1 MEFRII
7 HWFRQDLRIHDNP
20 ALSEACKNAQILP
33 VYINDY
39 GSISEPGSVSKSWLH
54 RSLENLNES
63 LKGNLQVFQGDTKSI
78 LLKLIDKY
86 DINKLVWNKVYSPEN
101 LNLDSEVI
109 QLLTNKHIDYN
120 CFNGSLL
127 VDPSEILN
135 QQQLPYKVFT
145 PFSKKINTLMS
156 NIRPLTDITHISWI
170 EDNEKECKLLDLGL
184 LAKPD
189 RTNQLLK
196 NWSIGEKAA
205 AKQCDIFVNKGL
217 NNYKLG
223 RDFPGLNNVSK
234 LSPYLHFG
242 EISPIQIWN
251 AVSELREKLEDDSD
265 KFLSELSWREFS
277 YYLLYHF
284 PSLPYKNVQEKF
296 DNFPWEENTI
306 HLIQWQ
312 KGITGY
318 PLVDAGMRELFS
330 TGYMHNRLRMIVGSF
345 LVKNLLINWHY
356 GRDWFWER
364 LVDAD
369 IANNSTGWQWITGC
383 GVDAAPYF
391 RIFNP
396 IIQGRKFDPDGQY
409 IKTYVPELKNLPTK
423 YLFSPWEAPESIL
436 DKSGVRLGI
445 DYPWPIVDLK
455 ESREKALKA
464 FASIKLDT

>member
-1 MEFRII
+1 
-7 HWFRQDLRIHDNP
+7 
-20 ALSEACKNAQILP
+20 
-33 VYINDY
+33 
-39 GSISEPGSVSKSWLH
+39 
-54 RSLENLNES
+54 
-63 LKGNLQVFQGDTKSI
+63 
-78 LLKLIDKY
+78 
-86 DINKLVWNKVYSPEN
+86 
-101 LNLDSEVI
+101 
-109 QLLTNKHIDYN
+109 
-120 CFNGSLL
+120 
-127 VDPSEILN
+127 
-135 QQQLPYKVFT
+135 
-145 PFSKKINTLMS
+145 
-156 NIRPLTDITHISWI
+156 
-170 EDNEKECKLLDLGL
+170 
-184 LAKPD
+184 
-189 RTNQLLK
+189 
-196 NWSIGEKAA
+196 
-205 AKQCDIFVNKGL
+205 
-217 NNYKLG
+217 
-223 RDFPGLNNVSK
+223 
-234 LSPYLHFG
+234 
-242 EISPIQIWN
+242 
-251 AVSELREKLEDDSD
+251 
-265 KFLSELSWREFS
+265 
-277 YYLLYHF
+277 
-284 PSLPYKNVQEKF
+284 LPYKNVQEKF